1 MQATAHKLLAFVSE
15 RVLCPADLPAMA
27 RHRRAALG
35 LMGLSQQGSCTICT
49 EALMLESPGIVTLG
63 CFHMFHR

>member
-1 MQATAHKLLAFVSE
+1 MQATAHKLLAYVSE
-15 RVLCPADLPAMA
+15 RVLRPADLPAMA

-35 LMGLSQQGSCTICT
+35 LMGLSQQGSCAICT
-49 EALMLESPGIVTLG
+49 EAVTLESQGIVTLG